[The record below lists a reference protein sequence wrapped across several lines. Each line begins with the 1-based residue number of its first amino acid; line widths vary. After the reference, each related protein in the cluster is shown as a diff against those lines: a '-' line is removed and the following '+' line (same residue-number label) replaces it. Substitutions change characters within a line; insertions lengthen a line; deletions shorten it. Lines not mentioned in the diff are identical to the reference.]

1 MNIKILETG
10 AWDYNN
16 DSHDE
21 VGNFDP
27 KLADYLASFIKTNN
41 IKNVFDFGCST
52 GYYLKYISER
62 TSDDVKLT
70 GVEPNVN
77 KREDNH
83 FENILNYD
91 LAKSFDIGNK
101 GSIICLEVLEHIPAQ
116 FEPVVIENIKKHCDG
131 YLFMSWATPGQG
143 GYGHYNERSFD
154 YVYKLFTENGF
165 EFMEEETKIC
175 RDAAHIGWLKNNS
188 CVFRYEPENKL

>member
-21 VGNFDP
+21 VGNFDQ
-27 KLADYLASFIKTNN
+27 KLADYLTSFIKTHN

-62 TSDDVKLT
+62 TSDIKLT

-101 GSIICLEVLEHIPAQ
+101 GSIICLEVLEHIPSQ
-116 FEPVVIENIKKHCDG
+116 FESVVIENIKKHCDG

-154 YVYKLFTENGF
+154 YVYDLFTENGF

-175 RDAAHIGWLKNNS
+175 RDSAYIGWLKNN
-188 CVFRYEPENKL
+188 CCIFKKI